1 MALKQLVSKKIFS
14 SQLCTLDCP
23 TLDHSKCIFFSIY
36 FEWVGGSACRYT
48 HNLYQEIYFLVE
60 LFCVCFEAVL
70 VRDCEAIDSADLGTS
85 SKESYWDYNRGWPK
99 RRKVPCCSL
108 VRRGWVSP
116 ERMAETVLKQP
127 LNPLFFICFGK
138 YFSTFS
144 GFARTGSWLI
154 FQHQYSFSAF
164 LFLFTYFF

>member
-1 MALKQLVSKKIFS
+1 
-14 SQLCTLDCP
+14 
-23 TLDHSKCIFFSIY
+23 
-36 FEWVGGSACRYT
+36 
-48 HNLYQEIYFLVE
+48 LVE
-60 LFCVCFEAVL
+60 LFCLCFEAVL

-127 LNPLFFICFGK
+127 LNPLFYICFGR

-164 LFLFTYFF
+164 LFLLHTFSKFFFLSLFFLFGFFFFFFLKKKKINKKSSKKERFFFLAATQKLGCPR

>member
-1 MALKQLVSKKIFS
+1 
-14 SQLCTLDCP
+14 
-23 TLDHSKCIFFSIY
+23 
-36 FEWVGGSACRYT
+36 
-48 HNLYQEIYFLVE
+48 LVE
-60 LFCVCFEAVL
+60 LFCLCFEAVL

-127 LNPLFFICFGK
+127 LNPLFYICFGK
-138 YFSTFS
+138 YFLTFS